1 MRIQSGITIVGL
13 LVCLLTGMN
22 AHAQIGHVEFRTPNN
37 DSTKLIDILS
47 DDKYEYYQQNDSVN
61 RTTLVGHV
69 GIRQGKTTIYCDSMV
84 ILKPVNTIECFY
96 NVHIND
102 NDSVNIYSDH
112 MIYYLLAKMVYFDK
126 HVRLTD
132 NKAVLT
138 TEHLSYD
145 LTQHVGNYTEG
156 GRIVSKESV
165 LTSRRAVYYEN
176 TKDIHFYETVVL
188 RDPQYDLSADSLL
201 YNTQTQISTFI
212 TETFIQFKDSSHR
225 TVRTRSGFYDLNNRR
240 AQFGKRPVMTEGSQR
255 LTGDSVRM
263 DDSTGIATALGNA
276 IYIDTAQHIKLL
288 ANYMLNDKKKHT
300 FFATQR
306 PLMIIKQGDKDSLYV
321 TADTLESRRL
331 VDFEADQKRLA
342 HDDSVHRIFVD
353 SLEKRAADSL
363 HNLTLARNRKDSIAR
378 ASGDTVQIKD
388 LSDSLAPGVAD
399 SLGSIALDSL
409 HRARGDISPRQVAR
423 ITDSTGREMIT
434 KTDIRRINPPTPKEL
449 EREEKAKER
458 AAKQARR
465 DSIANLKE
473 LARDRADSLKA
484 QQKRYNDS
492 LKIRQQDI
500 ADSLQAEKAKERAR
514 KRATADSIRQVAV
527 NDSLKLVA
535 RNDSV
540 RHAAFIDS
548 LERVGLTDSANAIR
562 RRDSLALTALIR
574 KPPTPS
580 QTVEAPLPG
589 HEADS
594 IGRLPTTDTTLRFVI
609 GYHHVRIYSDSL
621 QAVSDSLY
629 YSSKDSIFRL
639 FYNPVAWG
647 SGNYQIS
654 GDTMY
659 VYTKNKKAN
668 RLYVFENALAI
679 NKVGK
684 QFYNQ
689 LKGTTINAFFKAGE
703 IDYIRAR
710 GNAESIYYI
719 ADEKKAYTGVNKAHA
734 DIIDMRFAEKV
745 DSAGKP
751 AGKELDRVIF
761 RNDAEGTMYPFKH
774 VVFEDMILRGF
785 KWQENRRPK
794 SKQELFED
802 VKRKDEEDIGEN

>member
-1 MRIQSGITIVGL
+1 MRIPLGSTIAVL
-13 LVCLLTGMN
+13 LVCLLAGIS
-22 AHAQIGHVEFRTPNN
+22 AHAQIGHVEFRTPAN
-37 DSTKLIDILS
+37 DSTKIVDILS

-69 GIRQGKTTIYCDSMV
+69 GIRQDKTTIYCDSMV
-84 ILKPVNTIECFY
+84 ILKPVNTIECFN

-102 NDSVNIYSDH
+102 NDSVNIYSDY
-112 MIYYLLAKMVYFDK
+112 MIYYLQSRQIFFKK

-132 NKAVLT
+132 NKAILT
-138 TEHLSYD
+138 TDNLFYD
-145 LTQHVGNYTEG
+145 LNTHIGVYQDG
-156 GRIVSKESV
+156 GRIVNKQSV
-165 LTSRRAVYYEN
+165 LTSRRGVYHED
-176 TKDIHFYETVVL
+176 TKDIHFYDTVVL
-188 RDPQYDLSADSLL
+188 RDPQYDLSTDSLL

-212 TETFIQFKDSSHR
+212 TETFIQFKDSTHR

-240 AQFGKRPVMTEGSQR
+240 AQFGKRPIMTEGSQQ

-263 DDSTGIATALGNA
+263 DDSTGIAMAIGNA
-276 IYIDTAQHIKLL
+276 VYKDTAQGIKLL
-288 ANYMLNDKKKHT
+288 ANYMLNDKSKHT
-300 FFATQR
+300 FFATKH
-306 PLMIIKQGDKDSLYV
+306 PLMIIKQDKDSLYV

-342 HDDSVHRIFVD
+342 RDDSVHRLFVD

-363 HNLTLARNRKDSIAR
+363 HNLTLARNRKDSLAR
-378 ASGDTVQIKD
+378 ANGDTVVIED
-388 LSDSLAPGVAD
+388 LSDSLQPGVAD
-399 SLGSIALDSL
+399 SLGRLALDSFY
-409 HRARGDISPRQVAR
+409 RARDENSPRKASR
-423 ITDSTGREMIT
+423 IIDSTGRELIT
-434 KTDIRRINPPTPKEL
+434 KTDIRRINPPSPKEL
-449 EREEKAKER
+449 AREEKAKER
-458 AAKQARR
+458 AARQARR

-484 QQKRYNDS
+484 RQKRYSDS

-500 ADSLQAEKAKERAR
+500 ADSLQAEKTKARAR
-514 KRATADSIRQVAV
+514 KRAIADSIRQVAI
-527 NDSLKLVA
+527 NDSLKVVA
-535 RNDSV
+535 RNDSI

-548 LERVGLTDSANAIR
+548 LQRVGLTDSANAIR
-562 RRDSLALTALIR
+562 RRDSLAVAAKIR
-574 KPPTPS
+574 RPPPRDT
-580 QTVEAPLPG
+580 TEAPLPG

-594 IGRLPTTDTTLRFVI
+594 IGRIPTTDTTLRFVI

-647 SGNYQIS
+647 SGNYQIT

-679 NKVGK
+679 NKVGR

-689 LKGTTINAFFKAGE
+689 LRGTTINAFFKAGE

-710 GNAESIYYI
+710 GNAESIYYV
-719 ADEKKAYTGVNKAHA
+719 ADDKKAYTGVNKAHA
-734 DIIDMRFAEKV
+734 DIIDMRFATKY
-745 DSAGKP
+745 DSTGKP
-751 AGKELDRVIF
+751 TGRELDRVIF

-785 KWQENRRPK
+785 KWQESRRPK
-794 SKQELFED
+794 SKQEMFED
-802 VKRKDEEDIGEN
+802 VKRKQEDDIDSP